1 LLLHTAD
8 IGGEGR
14 RVDETLTIGPL
25 AGPDGREFVA
35 GPVRVVGVV
44 RKRSDGVGF
53 RGQVDAVL
61 ELACSRCLET
71 FRQRLESAFDLA
83 YHEAAAPAPVD
94 AEDREGELD
103 AAEWM
108 PLDEGR
114 IDLSRLAIEQLY
126 LALPLKPL
134 CSEGCPGLCP
144 VCGAPR
150 RGAGCGCTVE
160 ASDPRWAALGDLKR
174 SSHGS

>member
-1 LLLHTAD
+1 MLLHTAD

-25 AGPDGREFVA
+25 TGPDGREFVA
-35 GPVRVVGVV
+35 GPVRVVGTL

-61 ELACSRCLET
+61 DLACSRCLET
-71 FRQRLESAFDLA
+71 FRQRLESAFDLQ
-83 YHEAAAPAPVD
+83 YHEAAAPAVVD
-94 AEDREGELD
+94 DEDREGELD

-108 PLDEGR
+108 PLDAGR
-114 IDLSRLAIEQLY
+114 IDLTRLAIEQLY

-134 CSEGCPGLCP
+134 CSEACPGLCP
-144 VCGAPR
+144 VCGALR
-150 RGAGCGCTVE
+150 RGAGCGCAVE
-160 ASDPRWAALGDLKR
+160 PIDSRWAALGDLKR
-174 SSHGS
+174 RSRG